1 MSEKKAIK
9 RSIRAVWDKVKLLR
23 SERAKLYTPADINAS
38 AEVLAACAAELQDLA
53 EQLSS
58 LRAMP
63 PVEPRT
69 PPTRAEPKRKATPP
83 TDAE

>member
-1 MSEKKAIK
+1 MSDKKALK

-23 SERAKLYTPADINAS
+23 SERSKLYTPADINAS
-38 AEVLAACAAELQDLA
+38 ADVLAASAAELRDLS
-53 EQLSS
+53 ERLSS

-63 PVEPRT
+63 PVEPQT
-69 PPTRAEPKRKATPP
+69 PPTQRKPKRRAPPP